1 MFDINSIDFN
11 GLSLDDVKAI
21 EAKIKEVKP
30 LIKEQE
36 KAKKE
41 QIKADKI
48 EEVKGKL
55 SEGATVKFLYG
66 RENVECVGTVI
77 RLSEKT
83 VTVKSDAFN
92 NEKGTNYVRYDR
104 IVEVL

>member
-41 QIKADKI
+41 QAKI
-48 EEVKGKL
+48 EKINSIKSEL
-55 SEGATVKFLYG
+55 SEGATVIFLYG
-66 RENVECVGTVI
+66 KDNVEYYGTVI

-104 IVEVL
+104 IVKVL